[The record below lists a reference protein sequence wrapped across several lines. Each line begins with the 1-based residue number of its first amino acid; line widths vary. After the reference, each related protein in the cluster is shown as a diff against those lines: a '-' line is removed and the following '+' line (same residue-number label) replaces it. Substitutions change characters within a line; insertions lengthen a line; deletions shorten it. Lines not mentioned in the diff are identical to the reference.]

1 MKALTIMTIILLA
14 SSAGC
19 SKSTSDQNFQDHQDR
34 QPSSSRYNPE
44 TDPNINSLSNQP
56 ASPKEGL

>member
-1 MKALTIMTIILLA
+1 MKAFTLMTIILLA

-19 SKSTSDQNFQDHQDR
+19 SRSTSDQNFQDHTTR
-34 QPSSSRYNPE
+34 QPSSHYNPH

-56 ASPKEGL
+56 AAKE